1 MSFELNGYYKQ
12 VGEADISKELDC
24 VNTLQKTQWR
34 VNKYVLEVMEQC
46 WNSGSKWEGLP
57 AKDDLPLPAYPFA
70 IEPSEMSEE
79 QQVVFKEWK
88 GQRAKIHEHNH
99 ITLSKLG
106 EADICSTCSSTL
118 VLPSTGPI
126 GGCTVSSESGGKK
139 EKLRGRTRKSYK

>member
-57 AKDDLPLPAYPFA
+57 AKDDLPICNLFYGNA
-70 IEPSEMSEE
+70 
-79 QQVVFKEWK
+79 
-88 GQRAKIHEHNH
+88 
-99 ITLSKLG
+99 LSIKWYCL
-106 EADICSTCSSTL
+106 A
-118 VLPSTGPI
+118 TGRH
-126 GGCTVSSESGGKK
+126 GNGFFGW
-139 EKLRGRTRKSYK
+139 R